1 MPARLPD
8 YTAGVPLPRD
18 AAPYAD
24 AVREI
29 LARHG
34 LPDAPVERLAG
45 GSVPVLATAGHAVKL
60 FPPPFPRAAET
71 EAAALARVHG
81 RLGIPTPRLAGTGE
95 MDGWRYVAMERLPGS
110 LLSDAWGE
118 MGNGDRSMICER
130 WGAAI
135 ARLHAVPIDGLD
147 VPAPAWEVF
156 VREQK
161 EGCVAQQTRV
171 GAPAAWIEQIPAF
184 LASVP
189 LPASERRVLLH
200 TEIMREHL
208 LVDRA
213 GDGWSI
219 TGLFDFEPAMVG
231 DPEYDLAAVACF
243 ISGGDPALR
252 RAFARGYGLT
262 DRDLTPAF
270 RRRAMAYTLLHRYS
284 NLRWYLDLLP
294 PRAATTFDE
303 LAAEWW
309 DFGG

>member
-1 MPARLPD
+1 MPSLLPHF
-8 YTAGVPLPRD
+8 APGAPLPRD

-34 LPDAPVERLAG
+34 LPDAPVERPAG
-45 GSVPVLATAGHAVKL
+45 GSVPVLATAHHAVKL
-60 FPPPFPRAAET
+60 FPPPFARAAAT

-81 RLGIPTPRLAGTGE
+81 GLGIPTPRLAATGE
-95 MDGWRYVAMERLPGS
+95 MKGWRYVAMERLPGR

-118 MGNGDRSMICER
+118 MGDGDRAEICGR
-130 WGAAI
+130 WGAAT
-135 ARLHAVPIDGLD
+135 ARLHALPVDGLD
-147 VPAPAWEVF
+147 VPAPDWDTF
-156 VREQK
+156 VREQA

-171 GAPAAWIEQIPAF
+171 GAPPEWIEQIPAF

-189 LPASERRVLLH
+189 LPASDRRALLH

-208 LVDRA
+208 LVDRG
-213 GDGWSI
+213 GDGWEI

-231 DPEYDLAAVACF
+231 DPEYDTAAVSCF
-243 ISGGDPALR
+243 VTGGDPALR
-252 RAFARGYGLT
+252 RAFVSGYGLT
-262 DRDLTPAF
+262 DADLTPAF

-294 PRAATTFDE
+294 PRATTFDE
-303 LAAEWW
+303 LAEEWW
-309 DFGG
+309 DFG